1 MGCVALLWLS
11 SGLLAQPG
19 SHAYRVHV
27 GDGGWVT
34 PEEARARGYM
44 LYMERWVPAKLRSQ
58 LRRWE
63 RHDAR
68 VDGYKDAYRVKS
80 EHYRIKTNAPR
91 MVVELEIKPFLDELY
106 RTYVEVFRR
115 DFGLRAKAADKNHIH
130 IYWGFPSW
138 RDEQGEDRGMPGFYR
153 PGGPLTVLYDP
164 TDPDDFH
171 NTVFHEGAHQFFA
184 ATLPGAE
191 LPTWLDEALATYF
204 EGCTYSLST
213 KKITQNHVPPDRL
226 EDALEVMHAARQSG
240 RPSTPHELFMQY
252 QGDDFDADHYALAWS
267 YLHFL
272 IHRDDGKHKKKF
284 ARFLA
289 AMNGSGA
296 KSVAR
301 VYREATRQVLGEIDR
316 GWVQYVVDLQAPPCR
331 YRHSLAPS
339 RAGPDEEIQDGD
351 LLVMINGREIVDM
364 DDLDRHWT
372 GRDKSQ
378 PVKLLLLRAFN
389 HRGPM
394 NYEQRYVTVD
404 VAPNSKLELVS
415 VEIVRHPK
423 NLVD

>member
-1 MGCVALLWLS
+1 MKPGRVLGCVALLWLS

-138 RDEQGEDRGMPGFYR
+138 RDEQGEDRCMPGFYR

-171 NTVFHEGAHQFFA
+171 NTVFHEGALCDKGCHRSLFA
-184 ATLPGAE
+184 AIMAIKYAQHKGFSVGLRALARHLAGRGVVLPGRARRR
-191 LPTWLDEALATYF
+191 
-204 EGCTYSLST
+204 
-213 KKITQNHVPPDRL
+213 DR
-226 EDALEVMHAARQSG
+226 
-240 RPSTPHELFMQY
+240 
-252 QGDDFDADHYALAWS
+252 
-267 YLHFL
+267 
-272 IHRDDGKHKKKF
+272 
-284 ARFLA
+284 
-289 AMNGSGA
+289 
-296 KSVAR
+296 
-301 VYREATRQVLGEIDR
+301 
-316 GWVQYVVDLQAPPCR
+316 
-331 YRHSLAPS
+331 
-339 RAGPDEEIQDGD
+339 
-351 LLVMINGREIVDM
+351 
-364 DDLDRHWT
+364 
-372 GRDKSQ
+372 
-378 PVKLLLLRAFN
+378 
-389 HRGPM
+389 
-394 NYEQRYVTVD
+394 
-404 VAPNSKLELVS
+404 
-415 VEIVRHPK
+415 
-423 NLVD
+423 